1 MTREKYRA
9 RLIKRQAM
17 LEKERR
23 AATELLIK
31 ARDDVDSV
39 NIALHN
45 CVQDLI
51 KFDRETL
58 ATIESE
64 SSKGN
69 DNADNQRSQPEEL
82 RWTQSPKMS

>member
-23 AATELLIK
+23 AATERLTK

-39 NIALHN
+39 NIALRN

-58 ATIESE
+58 ATMKASQARATIMPTTSVANPKAKES
-64 SSKGN
+64 
-69 DNADNQRSQPEEL
+69 DNGDR
-82 RWTQSPKMS
+82 